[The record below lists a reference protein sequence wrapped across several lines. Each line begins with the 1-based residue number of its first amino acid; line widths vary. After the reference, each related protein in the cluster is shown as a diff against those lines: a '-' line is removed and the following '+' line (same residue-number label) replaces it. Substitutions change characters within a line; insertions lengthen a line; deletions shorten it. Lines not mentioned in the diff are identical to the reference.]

1 MLMITSLSQTPVT
14 ARQPIE
20 SPTNEVKKLEDK
32 WEESKCKTK
41 LIAL

>member
-1 MLMITSLSQTPVT
+1 MIKFDSQTPVT
-14 ARQPIE
+14 SRQPIE

-32 WEESKCKTK
+32 WEESKCITK